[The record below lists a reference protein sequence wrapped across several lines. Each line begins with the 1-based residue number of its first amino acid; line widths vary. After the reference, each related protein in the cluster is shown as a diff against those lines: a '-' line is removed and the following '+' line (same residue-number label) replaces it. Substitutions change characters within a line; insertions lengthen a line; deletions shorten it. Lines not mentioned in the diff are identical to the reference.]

1 MSKNIL
7 IIGYGDLG
15 RRVKSR
21 LDHKYIVYA
30 LNRNP
35 KKEDGVKSFYWD
47 WTSGNDFNFKGIIF
61 DSIILIPKPSN
72 MNEDGYRSGFI
83 QALVNINNSLL
94 KVDFNKLIAIS
105 STRVY
110 GSEQHGMLNENIELL
125 PSDFRGSIIKDY
137 EKLLTKTYQK
147 KLIILRFAGLY
158 DENSKTKPFNGLHR
172 KNAAMAI
179 NFFVK
184 NENIDIDEHI
194 FNCCE
199 DVVFDDSK
207 KCISNKRIKETGF
220 SFEI

>member
-83 QALVNINNSLL
+83 KALVNINNSLL

-179 NFFVK
+179 NFFLK

>member
-7 IIGYGDLG
+7 IIGFGDIG
-15 RRVKSR
+15 RRVKSK
-21 LDHKYIVYA
+21 LDDKYVVYA
-30 LNRNP
+30 INRNP

-47 WTSGNDFNFKGIIF
+47 WTSGNNFNFKGIMF

-72 MNEDGYRSGFI
+72 MNEDGYRIGFI
-83 QALVNINNSLL
+83 KALANINNSLL
-94 KVDFNKLIAIS
+94 NVEFHKLIAIS

-158 DENSKTKPFNGLHR
+158 DETTKTKPFNGLHR
-172 KNAAMAI
+172 KNAAKVI

-184 NENIDIDEHI
+184 NENTDIDEHI

-199 DVVFDDSK
+199 DVMLDDSK
-207 KCISNKRIKETGF
+207 KCISNTRIKEAGF
-220 SFEI
+220 LFEI